1 MHPSLSTV
9 DRGQGIERLKNCKI
23 KVQKHL
29 VFIKRD
35 NEHKLFVKLRD
46 FAPWWRD

>member
-1 MHPSLSTV
+1 MKVCTPHCRLWTV

-29 VFIKRD
+29 VFYK
-35 NEHKLFVKLRD
+35 EG
-46 FAPWWRD
+46 